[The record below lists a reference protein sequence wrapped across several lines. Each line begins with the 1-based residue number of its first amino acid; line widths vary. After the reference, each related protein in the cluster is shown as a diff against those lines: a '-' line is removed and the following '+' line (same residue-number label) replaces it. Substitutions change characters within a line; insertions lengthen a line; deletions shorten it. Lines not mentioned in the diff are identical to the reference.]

1 MAYNT
6 RMIMKKILV
15 FILFAIFSL
24 DAFSAP
30 VERIYVSTDRSVYL
44 AGEQVFCSL
53 FCLDVSGSPVP
64 SDLSSVAYVEL
75 AAEGVSN
82 VTAKI
87 SLLGGRGS
95 GYIILPPT
103 LPTGNYR
110 LYAYTRQ
117 NRNESGTGYLSFSK
131 VISVFNTSS
140 TSRVKGGVAILDAD
154 KYNSI
159 EKTSTASS
167 GKASIIVSRAARAS
181 SVIPVTIN
189 NVGGEEASVSVSVYY
204 DDGIHEPDSPS
215 IKEFIDR
222 LPSPGSVSVVGNL
235 VPEYDGEILY
245 ANLVG
250 QDWKSVASDVGLTAF
265 ISSSGEIADTYASPV
280 APDGSMV
287 FYTNNIFGNREII
300 CELCS
305 ADTGRK
311 AHISMKSP
319 FINVEPEAVDPLY
332 LSNSLLEPLRFR
344 NLALRQNLSVGLDT
358 LAEFLPA
365 RVSQLISKDDCKVYH
380 LDDYVRFPSMEEVCV
395 EIVKELRITGK
406 KDDRHFSVL
415 YNDPAGKQY
424 YYLNNVLTLLDGV
437 PMTDQSKLIS
447 FDAML
452 LSDVELYLHPY
463 LLGHRVFNSVVN
475 FVTVR
480 NNITSVRFS
489 DQTRVFDFK
498 GVSYPVALT
507 AKEVPSADND
517 YRQTLYWHPAVT
529 LDPGKEKR
537 LEIRTPSYPGVFK
550 VVVEGLDSEGAP
562 VYSESSFEVR

>member
-1 MAYNT
+1 
-6 RMIMKKILV
+6 MKKIV
-15 FILFAIFSL
+15 AYIFFVIISL

-53 FCLDVSGSPVP
+53 FCLDVSGDPVP

-87 SLLGGRGS
+87 SLLEGRGS
-95 GYIILPPT
+95 GYIMLPPT

-110 LYAYTRQ
+110 LYAYTTQ
-117 NRNESGTGYLSFSK
+117 NRNESGKGYLSFSK
-131 VISVFNTSS
+131 VISVFNTST
-140 TSRVKGGVAILDAD
+140 TSRVKGGVKILDAD

-159 EKTSTASS
+159 EQPSAVSS
-167 GKASIIVSRAARAS
+167 GKASIVVSRAARTS
-181 SVIPVTIN
+181 FVIPVTIN
-189 NVGGEEASVSVSVYY
+189 NVGGKDASVSVSVYH

-215 IKEFIDR
+215 IKEFINR
-222 LPSPGSVSVVGNL
+222 LPSPGSVSVTGDL

-287 FYTNNIFGNREII
+287 FYTNNIFGDREMI

-311 AHISMKSP
+311 AHISLKSP
-319 FINVEPEAVDPLY
+319 FINVDPEAVDQLC
-332 LSNSLLEPLRFR
+332 LSPSLLEPLRFR

-358 LAEFLPA
+358 LVEFLPS
-365 RVSQLISKDDCKVYH
+365 RVSQLISKEDCKVYH
-380 LDDYVRFPSMEEVCV
+380 LDDYVRFPSMEELCV

-406 KDDRHFSVL
+406 KDERHFSVL

-424 YYLNNVLTLLDGV
+424 NYLSNVLTLLDGV

-463 LLGHRVFNSVVN
+463 LLGHRVFSSVVN
-475 FVTVR
+475 FVTLR

-507 AKEVPSADND
+507 AKNVPSAEND
-517 YRQTLYWHPAVT
+517 YRQTLYWHPSVT
-529 LDPGKEKR
+529 LEAGKEKR

-550 VVVEGLDSEGAP
+550 VVVEGLDSEGTP
-562 VYSESSFEVR
+562 IYSESSFEVR